1 MNINWA
7 ASLAN
12 WGMGVALIVLVY
24 WALRGC
30 ASRRMALV
38 WTCLIFWL
46 GSFAN
51 DSSHPGWVLRYF
63 LPNFQLY
70 RYGVSSELPTD
81 LLLQCLMIGASHL
94 LLWAGFLWYLRKLC
108 AGEEKGS

>member
-1 MNINWA
+1 MNINWV

-24 WALRGC
+24 WALCGC
-30 ASRRMALV
+30 LSRRTALA
-38 WTCLIFWL
+38 WTGLIFWL

-51 DSSHPGWVLRYF
+51 DSSHPGLVLRYF

-70 RYGVSSELPTD
+70 RNVVSSGLPAELVR
-81 LLLQCLMIGASHL
+81 QCLMIGASHL